1 MTTRITPGIAT
12 TVFPSSTVDNA
23 KTNISPAPGIGNA
36 QDKSL
41 SMAGKIPRGS
51 VPPALREFTKTL
63 HSTSVKKN
71 GQSPHAATGA
81 AGKPQSRGMH
91 HSALKKFYASVPQ
104 EGVAENAMLT
114 AGTLASTF
122 GIGAAMNNIARLHGS
137 PAVKVAGALFPMPA
151 AMASAYAEKGIRETF
166 DVKSTQSQHSWHS
179 AISPAAFMA
188 TNYSYA
194 LSRLP
199 KFPPNTPAG
208 IAATLAVSALGGA
221 IGGGL
226 AEAAAQ
232 LSKKN
237 DGSSIPAASDP
248 GNKPTTLE
256 HGIGRMATQIPAAYL
271 NKIAAANAAVTGGA
285 VPRNLLLAV
294 PATIGVPYIFR
305 NQAASKIAENTK
317 RQPPGQAS
325 NAEAAT

>member
-1 MTTRITPGIAT
+1 MTRITPGIAT

-23 KTNISPAPGIGNA
+23 KIDISPAPGIGNA

-41 SMAGKIPRGS
+41 NIARKIPKGS
-51 VPPALREFTKTL
+51 VPPALREFTRTL
-63 HSTSVKKN
+63 HGMSMKKN
-71 GQSPHAATGA
+71 GQSSHAATGA

-91 HSALKKFYASVPQ
+91 HPALKEFFGSVPQ
-104 EGVAENAMLT
+104 EGVTENAMLS

-122 GIGAAMNNIARLHGS
+122 GAGAAMNNIARLHGN

-151 AMASAYAEKGIRETF
+151 AMASAYVEKGIRETYE
-166 DVKSTQSQHSWHS
+166 VKSTESQYSWHG

-188 TNYSYA
+188 TNYGYA

-208 IAATLAVSALGGA
+208 VAATLAVSALGAG

-226 AEAAAQ
+226 SEAIAQ

-237 DGSSIPAASDP
+237 DDASIPATSDP

-256 HGIGRMATQIPAAYL
+256 HGIGRATTQIPASYL
-271 NKIAAANAAVTGGA
+271 NKMAAANAAVTGA
-285 VPRNLLLAV
+285 ASRNLLLAI

-305 NQAASKIAENTK
+305 NEAASKIAENTK
-317 RQPPGQAS
+317 RQSSGQAS
-325 NAEAAT
+325 DAKAAA